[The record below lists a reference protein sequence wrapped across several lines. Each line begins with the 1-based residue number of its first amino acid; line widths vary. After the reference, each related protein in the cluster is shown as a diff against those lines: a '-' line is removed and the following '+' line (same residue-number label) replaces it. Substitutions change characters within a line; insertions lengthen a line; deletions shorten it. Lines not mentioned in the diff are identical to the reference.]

1 MALTLRV
8 GVPPTSEVSHHL
20 TAGQVTVKV
29 LETVQKELNLWSEQ
43 ECRRRSPL
51 LTINSRTLL
60 DTATLK
66 GWNLLM
72 AEKAESS
79 TSVCG
84 SLRETGQF
92 FLKTSL

>member
-1 MALTLRV
+1 M
-8 GVPPTSEVSHHL
+8 
-20 TAGQVTVKV
+20 KV
-29 LETVQKELNLWSEQ
+29 LERVQRDVKVWREGAW
-43 ECRRRSPL
+43 RRCGSF

-84 SLRETGQF
+84 SLRKNQ
-92 FLKTSL
+92 SIHQ